1 MTENKIETK
10 QVTGRVLVPWV
21 KKINPWWW
29 LWNDLDQIPD
39 QWYMPGEGYWKR
51 QFFWWWRN
59 PFANFVGFVV
69 GVNDRNYEIT
79 GTAPVEHATK
89 WDTLEHGW
97 HWSVIRLKYLRLPF
111 VSYSGEWVLWYVG
124 WRYSGGFGVKLNG
137 GHKLPGA

>member
-1 MTENKIETK
+1 MIETK
-10 QVTGRVLVPWV
+10 EVTGRTPIPWT

-29 LWNDLDQIPD
+29 LWNDLDPVPD
-39 QWYMPGEGYWKR
+39 QWYMPGVHPDIR

-59 PFANFVGFVV
+59 PFANFVGFVI
-69 GVNDRNYEIT
+69 GVNDRNYSIT

-97 HWSVIRLKYLRLPF
+97 HWSLIRIGLLRLPF

-124 WRYSGGFGVKLNG
+124 WRYSGGFGVKINR
-137 GHKLPGA
+137 GHKLPS